1 MADSGAAVALG
12 EGKAREEL
20 DRYRRHSLGWL
31 AGGLVAIIPGA
42 LLIAPMLEVNAD
54 VATGQVILAN
64 VTMAGAVLA
73 IIIGGGGLSRAARMR
88 RTLERHPWQRWAS
101 NFTQQKIGSYER
113 NLLSLSP
120 DGGNPDGI
128 VVTAKL
134 PGMLRANLSRSG
146 LVGARE
152 VDVAGD
158 PATGPVVVRAN
169 GHELLFPVRTW
180 RSPSTPAR

>member
-1 MADSGAAVALG
+1 MANSGAAVALD
-12 EGKAREEL
+12 EGKAREAL

-31 AGGLVAIIPGA
+31 AGGLVALVPGA

-64 VTMAGAVLA
+64 LTMAGAVLA
-73 IIIGGGGLSRAARMR
+73 IIIGGGGLSRAARIR

-120 DGGNPDGI
+120 DASSPDP
-128 VVTAKL
+128 VVITAKL
-134 PGMLRANLSRSG
+134 PSMLKATLSRSG

-169 GHELLFPVRTW
+169 GYDLLVPVPRG
-180 RSPSTPAR
+180 RPAGAPAR